1 MFTAVACQRE
11 EKATKWGFRTVSP
24 SRRLGQDGIVCLAAR
39 PPAQAGTT
47 EPHGE
52 LVQHRVI
59 LPFRGTPLTVR
70 NRTDG

>member
-1 MFTAVACQRE
+1 M
-11 EKATKWGFRTVSP
+11 P
-24 SRRLGQDGIVCLAAR
+24 
-39 PPAQAGTT
+39 AGTT
-47 EPHGE
+47 EPYGE